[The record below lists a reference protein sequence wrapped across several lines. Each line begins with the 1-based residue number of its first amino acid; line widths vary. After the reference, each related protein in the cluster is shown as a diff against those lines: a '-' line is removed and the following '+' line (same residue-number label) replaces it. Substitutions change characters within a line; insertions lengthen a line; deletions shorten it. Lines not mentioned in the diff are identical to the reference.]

1 MNLLSP
7 ISSIMT
13 KDIMS
18 LTPTASVSEAAEIFA
33 NNKIHHIPIVKN
45 NQLLGM
51 ISKSD
56 YLFFRRGFLN
66 DKIDKRIEDIRMNNY
81 EVQDIMTKGIAT
93 MEPSQK
99 INVALEIFKENLFHA
114 IPVVEDNRLV
124 GIVTTF
130 DIIKNLA
137 ENKGAV
143 AEYQF

>member
-13 KDIMS
+13 KEVMS
-18 LTPTASVSEAAEIFA
+18 LGPTSSVSDAAEIFA
-33 NNKIHHIPIVKN
+33 NNRIHHIPIVRNGK
-45 NQLLGM
+45 LLGI

-66 DKIDKRIEDIRMNNY
+66 DKTDKRIEDIRMNNY
-81 EVQDIMTKGIAT
+81 EVQDIMTTGVAT
-93 MEPSQK
+93 MESNQK

-114 IPVVEDNRLV
+114 IPIVDNEELI

-130 DIIKNLA
+130 DVIKNLA
-137 ENKGAV
+137 ESKGAV
-143 AEYQF
+143 AEYSV